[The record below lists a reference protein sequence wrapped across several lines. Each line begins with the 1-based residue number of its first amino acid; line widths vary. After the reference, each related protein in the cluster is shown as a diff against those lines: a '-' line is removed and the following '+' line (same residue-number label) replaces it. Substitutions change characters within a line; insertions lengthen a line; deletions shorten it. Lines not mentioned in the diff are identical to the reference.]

1 MTNEDIIKTLRQ
13 LEYPYPT
20 CEEQEKVNEALLLA
34 IKAVKQMDSCPVFSD
49 DDVKQPCVESPC
61 AIKALENEPKK
72 GEANERPQGEWKV
85 KGRDVSN
92 TTWHV
97 FCSNCNCDM
106 FIEFT
111 SYCPNCGAD
120 MREAD
125 ND

>member
-1 MTNEDIIKTLRQ
+1 MTNKEAINIINKRLDSSGCTFYTPNDI
-13 LEYPYPT
+13 
-20 CEEQEKVNEALLLA
+20 EALTL
-34 IKAVKQMDSCPVFSD
+34 
-49 DDVKQPCVESPC
+49 

-111 SYCPNCGAD
+111 SYCPSCGAD